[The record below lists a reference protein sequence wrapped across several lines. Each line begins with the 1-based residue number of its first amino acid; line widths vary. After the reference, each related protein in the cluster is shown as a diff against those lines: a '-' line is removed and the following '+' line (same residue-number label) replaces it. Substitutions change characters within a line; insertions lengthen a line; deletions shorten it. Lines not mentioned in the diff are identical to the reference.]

1 MIASSSS
8 VVSTNSPSP
17 ISDKRMASCAAVSR
31 RVWSSTGTGSAR
43 ARVSLSTYHRSNARA
58 LIPAARR
65 RAAFAC
71 FCCARLCCC
80 RSRRVGAWRVV
91 IWPMAQPSPAILLAT
106 LVVAA
111 WDYQGLSNWAGPCS
125 TCCSRGPC
133 PTWSSIDTSVP
144 R

>member
-31 RVWSSTGTGSAR
+31 SVWSSTGTGSAR

-65 RAAFAC
+65 SAAFAC
-71 FCCARLCCC
+71 FCARLCCC
-80 RSRRVGAWRVV
+80 RSRRAGAWRVV
-91 IWPMAQPSPAILLAT
+91 IWPMAQPSPAIPLAT

-111 WDYQGLSNWAGPCS
+111 WGLPGLEQLGP
-125 TCCSRGPC
+125 PLLYLLLAW
-133 PTWSSIDTSVP
+133 PLPYLVL
-144 R
+144 